1 MYREHTIGVVIP
13 AYNEEGYVG
22 EVIDTLPDFVDRTY
36 VVDDGSTDNTWEEI
50 QDHAAAYN
58 EENTPDAPAY
68 DEAVVPI
75 QHEENRGVGG
85 GIKTGYQ
92 HALADDIDITTVM
105 GGDGQMDP
113 DVLTKFLD
121 PIVDDV
127 ADYTKGNRF
136 MRSEDLDAMPQFRL
150 VGNSIL
156 SLLTKI
162 ASGYWKIADPQNGYT
177 AISREALQQASI
189 DEMYEYYG
197 YCNDLLVKLNAE
209 NLRVADIAH
218 SADSVY
224 DEENWK
230 SHIEYDE
237 YIPKVSWMLLR
248 NFIWRLN
255 RKYLIKDFN
264 PIAFLYYFGAG
275 VSALSL
281 GGGAVALRKQTKDS
295 GSWTLS
301 LFFGIALLILAMVF
315 DMEENRDKEVLVDDE
330 ATAGPTTVDTVG
342 RDGDSTSTEQTD
354 GFAGTATADD

>member
-1 MYREHTIGVVIP
+1 MYREHTIGIVVP

-22 EVIDTLPDFVDRTY
+22 NVIDTFPDFVDRAY
-36 VVDDGSTDNTWEEI
+36 VIDDASTDDTWTEI
-50 QDHAAAYN
+50 QEHAAAYN
-58 EENTPDAPAY
+58 ETHTSGAAGFD
-68 DEAVVPI
+68 DVVVPI

-85 GIKTGYQ
+85 GIKTGYLA
-92 HALADDIDITTVM
+92 ALDEDIDVVTVM

-113 DVLTKFLD
+113 NVLTKFID

-136 MRSEDLDAMPQFRL
+136 MRTEDLDAMPQFRL
-150 VGNSIL
+150 VGNSVL

-177 AISREALQQASI
+177 AISKEALQQAPI
-189 DEMYEYYG
+189 EDMYEYYG

-224 DEENWK
+224 DDEDWK

-237 YIPKVSWMLLR
+237 YIPRVSFMLLR

-255 RKYLIKDFN
+255 RKYLLTDFN
-264 PIAFLYYFGAG
+264 PVALLYYFGAG
-275 VSALSL
+275 VSAVSL
-281 GGGAVALRKQTKDS
+281 GGILTSLRNRKESS

-301 LFFGIALLILAMVF
+301 LFLGIALLLFAMVF
-315 DMEENRDKEVLVDDE
+315 DMEANSDKEVLIDDQAVAGDMTTDSVGVDASAESGVSD
-330 ATAGPTTVDTVG
+330 
-342 RDGDSTSTEQTD
+342 
-354 GFAGTATADD
+354 TATADDD